1 MKKFGIVLLLI
12 AMCFI
17 VGCNDNKLND
27 GMINNNKGVYTF
39 SYNGMEFTLGDVFTT
54 DKYGE
59 EISYSEVPSCA
70 FEGIDKTYTYDNYEV
85 TTYPDG
91 DTDRISNVLLKGTDV
106 KTPEGVGILDT
117 KDDMISKYG
126 NDFKQNENQYTYTL
140 ENTHLEFVI
149 EDDVISSIEYYID
162 LD

>member
-12 AMCFI
+12 VMCFI
-17 VGCNDNKLND
+17 TGCNDNKLND
-27 GMINNNKGVYTF
+27 GVINDNKGVYTF
-39 SYNGMEFTLGDVFTT
+39 SYNGMEFVLGDVFTT
-54 DKYGE
+54 DKYGKE
-59 EISYSEVPSCA
+59 VNYSEVPSCA

-91 DTDRISNVLLKGTDV
+91 DTDRISSVLFKGTDV
-106 KTPEGVGILDT
+106 KTPEGVGIEDT